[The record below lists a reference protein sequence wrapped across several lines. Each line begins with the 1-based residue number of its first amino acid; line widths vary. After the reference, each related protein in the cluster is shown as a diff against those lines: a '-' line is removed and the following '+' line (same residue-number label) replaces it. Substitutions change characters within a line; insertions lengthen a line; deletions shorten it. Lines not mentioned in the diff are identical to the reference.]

1 MWEFNKEVP
10 YEIGDLVE
18 WDVLT
23 IHPNDIATLFK
34 MIKDGQRLDNIPITA
49 HTFIEKHTGFV
60 INKVEMQLIVLDFIG
75 KEETSFHYDDAVDKL
90 RKVIAN

>member
-23 IHPNDIATLFK
+23 VNPQDIATLFK

-60 INKVEMQLIVLDFIG
+60 TNKVEMQVIVLDFIG
-75 KEETSFHYDDAVDKL
+75 KEETSFHYDDAVVKL

>member
-23 IHPNDIATLFK
+23 VNPQDISTLFK
-34 MIKDGQRLDNIPITA
+34 MIKDGQRLDNIP
-49 HTFIEKHTGFV
+49 
-60 INKVEMQLIVLDFIG
+60 MPL
-75 KEETSFHYDDAVDKL
+75 S
-90 RKVIAN
+90 